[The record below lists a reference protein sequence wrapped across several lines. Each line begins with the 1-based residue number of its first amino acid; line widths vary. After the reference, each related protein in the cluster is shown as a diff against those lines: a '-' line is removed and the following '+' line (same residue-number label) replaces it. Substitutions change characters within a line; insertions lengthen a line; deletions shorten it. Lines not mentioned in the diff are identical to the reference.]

1 MANIHES
8 AAVAEGMP
16 GGEVVDPG
24 WPPPVQKLQILIN
37 CKSNCTKIMLT

>member
-8 AAVAEGMP
+8 AAVAEGIP

-24 WPPPVQKLQILIN
+24 CPPPVQKLQI
-37 CKSNCTKIMLT
+37 